1 MTPFR
6 EKSFLF
12 SKEGEG
18 IIMFEKGFSKKAL
31 LVAAAAALL
40 IGVAGCGDDKKAE
53 SKAAAGNDKMI
64 VAINSTFPPFESVK
78 EGTSDY
84 TGIDIDIANYI
95 AQKTNKKIEF
105 TDMKFA
111 SLVPTLQS
119 GRADAIISAISPT
132 DERKK
137 VVSFTDPY
145 YFPMKAVICKKGAG
159 YDTLAKLK
167 GKSAGASMGTTFV
180 KDLKNEGG
188 IEVVE
193 MDSTPLVVQDIKN
206 GRLAAGL
213 FDSAQAAV
221 FVKENSDL
229 ELHVLNLPVVMDDT
243 FAIALPKD
251 SKDVEK
257 FNALLKEMKSN
268 GEMHKILVKHLGEE
282 GTTQYEKVEATLNIA
297 KK

>member
-1 MTPFR
+1 M
-6 EKSFLF
+6 
-12 SKEGEG
+12 
-18 IIMFEKGFSKKAL
+18 MMKKIFGKKL
-31 LVAAAAALL
+31 LVAAAVTALAL
-40 IGVAGCGDDKKAE
+40 GIAGCGGNQKGE
-53 SKAAAGNDKMI
+53 KAAAASDKMI

-78 EGTSDY
+78 EGTSNY

-95 AQKTNKKIEF
+95 GKKINKKVEF

-119 GRADAIISAISPT
+119 GRADVIISAISPT
-132 DERKK
+132 EERKQ
-137 VVSFTDPY
+137 VVDFSDPY
-145 YFPMKAVICKKGAG
+145 YFPMKAIICKKGENL
-159 YDTLAKLK
+159 DTLAKLK

-193 MDSTPLVVQDIKN
+193 MDSTPLVIQDIKN
-206 GRLAAGL
+206 GRLAGGL

-221 FVKENSDL
+221 FVKENPDL
-229 ELHVLNLPVVMDDT
+229 ELHVLKLPVVMDDT
-243 FAIALPKD
+243 FAIALPKG

-257 FNALLKEMKSN
+257 VNSILKEMKNN

-282 GTTQYEKVEATLNIA
+282 GANQYEKAESTLDIA

>member
-1 MTPFR
+1 MMK
-6 EKSFLF
+6 KSLGKAILVF
-12 SKEGEG
+12 S
-18 IIMFEKGFSKKAL
+18 
-31 LVAAAAALL
+31 AAAVLA
-40 IGVAGCGDDKKAE
+40 IGLAGCGGDQKAE
-53 SKAAAGNDKMI
+53 SKAAAGGEKLVI
-64 VAINSTFPPFESVK
+64 AINSTFPPFESVK

-84 TGIDIDIANYI
+84 TGIDIDIAEYI

-119 GRADAIISAISPT
+119 GRADMIISAISPT

-137 VVSFTDPY
+137 VVSFSDPY
-145 YFPMKAVICKKGAG
+145 YFPMKAIICKKGAG

-167 GKSAGASMGTTFV
+167 GQSAGASMGTTFV

-206 GRLAAGL
+206 GRLAGGL

-221 FVKENSDL
+221 FVKENPDL

-257 FNALLKEMKSN
+257 INALLKEMKTN

-282 GTTQYEKVEATLNIA
+282 GTNQYEKVEATLDIA

>member
-1 MTPFR
+1 MMK
-6 EKSFLF
+6 KSLGKAILAF
-12 SKEGEG
+12 S
-18 IIMFEKGFSKKAL
+18 
-31 LVAAAAALL
+31 AAAVLT
-40 IGVAGCGDDKKAE
+40 IGLAGCGGDQKAE
-53 SKAAAGNDKMI
+53 SKAAAGGEKLVI
-64 VAINSTFPPFESVK
+64 AINSTFPPFESVK

-84 TGIDIDIANYI
+84 TGIDIDIAEYI

-119 GRADAIISAISPT
+119 GRADMIISAISPT

-137 VVSFTDPY
+137 VVSFSDPY
-145 YFPMKAVICKKGAG
+145 YFPMKAIICKKGAG

-167 GKSAGASMGTTFV
+167 GQSAGASMGTTFV

-206 GRLAAGL
+206 GRLAGGL

-221 FVKENSDL
+221 FVKENPDL

-257 FNALLKEMKSN
+257 INALLKEMKTN

-282 GTTQYEKVEATLNIA
+282 GTNQYEKVEATLDIA